1 MSTYK
6 DKYMKYKNKY
16 LELKYGGSR
25 NLKKNKLPKKFDKGK
40 HISNVRKQR
49 DKIGE
54 KKREEKRREAERKRR
69 RWMKDVMEWAPIRI
83 DPNMQSIQDPSGK
96 WIKVNK
102 KLVKYS
108 PEEKKYI
115 PDGEWIK
122 DKDNNYSIQRSK
134 ESILKELNELT
145 ELIKIF
151 RIKDEEKKQITSD
164 IKKYKVN
171 VEKIIENI
179 KKFRNDNKTNL
190 NLYLI
195 GEDHMF
201 NIKDGIEKQKL
212 IIKSI
217 ETILNKQPLIYHEL
231 PESLR
236 HVLSEAKEK
245 QSTVCEA
252 VLPFLKKKG
261 YKIEL
266 TKTERTDTIDSPLEE
281 QNSVY
286 IDEIPKYFSPSNKNI
301 IAIFGLAHI
310 KYIYDI
316 LNNRDLGFG
325 VIKVHMINTVSEE
338 ILVKGIIDEKSRSK
352 TVLLDTLRVA
362 PYF

>member
-1 MSTYK
+1 
-6 DKYMKYKNKY
+6 
-16 LELKYGGSR
+16 
-25 NLKKNKLPKKFDKGK
+25 
-40 HISNVRKQR
+40 
-49 DKIGE
+49 
-54 KKREEKRREAERKRR
+54 
-69 RWMKDVMEWAPIRI
+69 MKDVMEWAPLGMEKSSKLLYTETLSTASVPEPFDFSTRVT
-83 DPNMQSIQDPSGK
+83 IQDPSGK

-134 ESILKELNELT
+134 ESKLKELEELK
-145 ELIKIF
+145 EQKKMSDIKI
-151 RIKDEEKKQITSD
+151 EEKRQITSD

-171 VEKIIENI
+171 GKKIIENI

-195 GEDHMF
+195 GENHIL
-201 NIKDGIEKQKL
+201 NIRDGIEKQKL

-217 ETILNKQPLIYHEL
+217 QKILNKQPLIYHEL

-236 HVLSEAKEK
+236 HVLSEAKEN
-245 QSTVCEA
+245 QSYVCEA
-252 VLPFLKKKG
+252 VLPFLKKEG

-286 IDEIPKYFSPSNKNI
+286 IDEILKHFSSSNKNI
-301 IAIFGLAHI
+301 IAILGLTHI

-316 LNNRDLGFG
+316 LNNRDFGFG

-338 ILVKGIIDEKSRSK
+338 ILVQGIIDEKSRSK
-352 TVLLDTLRVA
+352 TVILDTLKVA

>member
-1 MSTYK
+1 
-6 DKYMKYKNKY
+6 MKNVM
-16 LELKYGGSR
+16 
-25 NLKKNKLPKKFDKGK
+25 KL
-40 HISNVRKQR
+40 
-49 DKIGE
+49 
-54 KKREEKRREAERKRR
+54 
-69 RWMKDVMEWAPIRI
+69 APLRI
-83 DPNMQSIQDPSGK
+83 DPNIRYIQDPSGK

-134 ESILKELNELT
+134 ESKLKELKELK
-145 ELIKIF
+145 EQKKMFDKKIK
-151 RIKDEEKKQITSD
+151 EKRQITSD

-195 GEDHMF
+195 GEDHIF
-201 NIKDGIEKQKL
+201 NIRDGIEKQKL

-217 ETILNKQPLIYHEL
+217 KTILNKQPLIYHEL

-245 QSTVCEA
+245 QSSVCEA
-252 VLPFLKKKG
+252 VLPSLKKEG

-286 IDEIPKYFSPSNKNI
+286 IDEILKHFSSSNKNI
-301 IAIFGLAHI
+301 IVILGLTHI

-338 ILVKGIIDEKSRSK
+338 ILVKSIIDEKRRSK
-352 TVLLDTLRVA
+352 TVILDTLKLA

>member
-1 MSTYK
+1 M
-6 DKYMKYKNKY
+6 
-16 LELKYGGSR
+16 
-25 NLKKNKLPKKFDKGK
+25 
-40 HISNVRKQR
+40 
-49 DKIGE
+49 
-54 KKREEKRREAERKRR
+54 
-69 RWMKDVMEWAPIRI
+69 WMKDVMKLAPLKLKPLKFKPLRI
-83 DPNMQSIQDPSGK
+83 DPNITYIQDPSGK

-108 PEEKKYI
+108 PEEKKNI

-134 ESILKELNELT
+134 ESQLKELNELK
-145 ELIKIF
+145 EQIKMYDIKI
-151 RIKDEEKKQITSD
+151 KEKRQITSD

-179 KKFRNDNKTNL
+179 RKFGNDNKTNL

-195 GEDHMF
+195 GETHIL
-201 NIKDGIEKQKL
+201 NIGDGIEKQKL

-217 ETILNKQPLIYHEL
+217 ETILKKQPLIYHEL
-231 PESLR
+231 PEKLR
-236 HVLSEAKEK
+236 YVLSEAKEK
-245 QSTVCEA
+245 PYSVCEV
-252 VLPFLKKKG
+252 VLPFLKKEG

-266 TKTERTDTIDSPLEE
+266 TKTERTDMIDSPLEE

-286 IDEIPKYFSPSNKNI
+286 IDEIPKHFSSSNKNI
-301 IAIFGLAHI
+301 IAILGLTHI

-338 ILVKGIIDEKSRSK
+338 ILVKGIIDEKRRSK
-352 TVLLDTLRVA
+352 TVILDTLKVA